1 MNKETIAQGQ
11 LNALMKQY
19 TENSISKQD
28 YALLMAH
35 FKKNNTDET
44 FFLAMDEVWKES
56 LPEQLYPQDELDDCY
71 NKLIAQP
78 EFKNNQSKIRTLSTV
93 ARLRQLAVAAGVLM
107 VMGAGVWFFVQHN
120 PFRTNDRLSSLQQND
135 AGPGKNSATLTL
147 GNGKKIILANQPEGT
162 LLEEDGAIISKTA
175 SGQISYQVSGHKA
188 LASNAIN
195 TLTTARGQ
203 QYRVNL
209 PDGTRVWLN
218 ASSALK
224 YPASFK
230 TKQER
235 RVELI
240 GEAYFEVSKD
250 KAHPFIVKTPEQELR
265 VLGTH
270 FNLSSYPDEN
280 VTVTTLLEGSVYVK
294 GLFAKAQNNN
304 TSILKPGQQSVLAG
318 SLSLRE
324 VDTEEAIAWT
334 KGMFMFN
341 DEKLGNILLK
351 VSRWYDVNIVYE
363 DDSLKNLSFWGTITR
378 HNKLSKVLH
387 LLERTQLV
395 VFEIKG
401 DTIRVSRK

>member
-1 MNKETIAQGQ
+1 MNKEIKEQGQ

-19 TENSISKQD
+19 TENSINKQD

-35 FKKNNTDET
+35 FKKNSNDET
-44 FFLAMDEVWKES
+44 VFLAMDEVWKE
-56 LPEQLYPQDELDDCY
+56 PVPQQLYLQDELDSCY
-71 NKLIAQP
+71 NKLIASP
-78 EFKNNQSKIRTLSTV
+78 EFKHNQSKVRPFMTMS
-93 ARLRQLAVAAGVLM
+93 RLPQLAVAAAILM
-107 VMGAGVWFFVQHN
+107 VMGTGIWFFVQRSA
-120 PFRTNDRLSSLQQND
+120 FQTNDRLSTLQQND
-135 AGPGKNSATLTL
+135 ADPGKNSATLTL
-147 GNGKKIILANQPEGT
+147 GNGKKIALASQPEGA
-162 LLEEDGAIISKTA
+162 LLEEGGTTISKTA
-175 SGQISYQVSGHKA
+175 SGQISYQVSGSKIPA
-188 LASNAIN
+188 GNVIN

-218 ASSALK
+218 ASSVLK

-230 TKQER
+230 IRQER

-250 KAHPFIVKTPEQELR
+250 KAHPFIVKTPKQELR

-280 VTVTTLLEGSVYVK
+280 VTVTTLLEGSVHVK
-294 GLFAKAQNNN
+294 GLFTTARNNN
-304 TSILKPGQQSVLAG
+304 TSILKPGQQSVLG
-318 SLSLRE
+318 NSFTLRE

-351 VSRWYDVNIVYE
+351 VSRWYNVNIVYE

-378 HNKLSKVLH
+378 HHKLSKVLH
-387 LLERTQLV
+387 LLERTQVV